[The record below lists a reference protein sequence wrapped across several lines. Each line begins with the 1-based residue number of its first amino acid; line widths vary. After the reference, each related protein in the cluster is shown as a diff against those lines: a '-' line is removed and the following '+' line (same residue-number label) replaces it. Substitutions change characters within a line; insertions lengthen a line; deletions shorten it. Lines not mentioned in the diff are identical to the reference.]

1 MVDVELSRTYP
12 VPRKK
17 GFDYV
22 MDVGT
27 WAEWSPFL
35 VAEPMGVKWEKK
47 RDLVE
52 FTYRTPIG
60 FPVTGAARLKKVV
73 AGELIDLMLMM
84 PGIPDLPVTC
94 EFAHAGPGAFTL
106 TMRVRVEEP
115 EGFWADAWQR
125 LMMTEPL
132 VKRDIKRCLDGLELH
147 LTKKDLKTA
156 A

>member
-1 MVDVELSRTYP
+1 MDVELSRTYP

-17 GFDYV
+17 GFQYV

-27 WAEWSPFL
+27 WAEWSPFS
-35 VAEPMGVKWEKK
+35 VAEPAGVKWEKK

-52 FTYRTPIG
+52 FAYRTPLG

-73 AGELIDLMLMM
+73 ADELVGLTLMM
-84 PGIPDLPVTC
+84 PGIPDLPLVL

-106 TMRVRVEEP
+106 TIKVHVEEP
-115 EGFWADAWQR
+115 ESFWADAWQR
-125 LMMTEPL
+125 MMMLTPM

-147 LTKKDLKTA
+147 LTKKELKTA